1 MKKILSALVLIS
13 FLMVLAVPAIVSA
26 DVDGGPAT
34 ECTLG
39 HDITDIDAA
48 CVKNA
53 TVNEAAT
60 SVWGMCCL
68 LDAIYTVTDWIFTV
82 LIAVVGLMVLFGAF
96 TLLTAAGAPEKVS
109 SGRNYIIYAMVGM
122 IVALFAKAIP
132 SIVKAML
139 GL

>member
-1 MKKILSALVLIS
+1 MKKILSALVLLS
-13 FLMVLAVPAIVSA
+13 FLAVLAIPVMVSA
-26 DVDGGPAT
+26 NGPAT

-39 HDITDIDAA
+39 HDITDIDGA
-48 CVKNA
+48 CTKGA
-53 TVNEAAT
+53 TVDEDAT
-60 SVWGMCCL
+60 SLWGMCCL

>member
-1 MKKILSALVLIS
+1 MLKKILSVLVLTS
-13 FLMVLAVPAIVSA
+13 FLAVLAIPVMVSA
-26 DVDGGPAT
+26 ANGPAT

-39 HDITDIDAA
+39 HDVTDIDAV
-48 CVKNA
+48 CVENA
-53 TVNEAAT
+53 TVNETAT
-60 SVWGMCCL
+60 SLWGMCCL